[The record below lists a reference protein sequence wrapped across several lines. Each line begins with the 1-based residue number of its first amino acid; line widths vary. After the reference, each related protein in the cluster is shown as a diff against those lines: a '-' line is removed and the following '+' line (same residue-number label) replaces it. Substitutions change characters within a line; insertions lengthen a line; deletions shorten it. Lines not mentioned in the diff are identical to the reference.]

1 MVYLRK
7 LMSKVFFLKDFANY
21 VLISCIYSSMKNPFD
36 ELNSVIKSIS
46 IILLTINTGNYKV

>member
-7 LMSKVFFLKDFANY
+7 LMSKVFFLKDFTNY
-21 VLISCIYSSMKNPFD
+21 VLISCIYSMKNPFD
-36 ELNSVIKSIS
+36 QLNSVIKSIS